1 MISSLYNL
9 GVVKSKQ
16 LKLLGWVKIKVTVK
30 GNQIH
35 SSKKTEC
42 KPSHTLYKQPSTLAS
57 SIQGI
62 AVL

>member
-1 MISSLYNL
+1 MICSLYNL
-9 GVVKSKQ
+9 GEVKSKQ
-16 LKLLGWVKIKVTVK
+16 LKLLGWLKIKVK

-42 KPSHTLYKQPSTLAS
+42 KQSHTLYKQPSTLTS
-57 SIQGI
+57 SIKGI